1 MQRFGARLMLTTGP
15 AIAAAGLALLA
26 LPSVGWSY
34 WAGFFPAM
42 LVLGLGMT
50 LAVAPL
56 TTTVMNA
63 VATSHAGIASGVN
76 NAVARV
82 ASLLAVA
89 VLGVVFAAALGGP
102 MEGAAPAALIH
113 AFRWVVLA
121 AVLCALASS
130 ACAAVFLRPALAPA
144 TKP

>member
-1 MQRFGARLMLTTGP
+1 M
-15 AIAAAGLALLA
+15 
-26 LPSVGWSY
+26 V
-34 WAGFFPAM
+34 
-42 LVLGLGMT
+42 VLGLGMT
-50 LAVAPL
+50 IAIAPL

-63 VATSHAGIASGVN
+63 VSSAHAGVASGVN

-102 MEGAAPAALIH
+102 LDGAPAATLIH

-121 AVLCALASS
+121 AVLCALASA
-130 ACAAVFLRPALAPA
+130 ACAAVFLTPAPA
-144 TKP
+144 PVIKR